1 MTPTPPPP
9 GPLSHQEVFRRTAR
23 RVLVVGLV
31 LAALALAGGGVTGG
45 QAWSGVLW
53 GAGAGAVL
61 TIATA
66 AALAVPWDRYPLLAS
81 SGVMISFAA
90 KIVVMVAVV
99 VLAGPYKA
107 SFSAGWF
114 FASLAVILLAVTAVE
129 VGSLATGRTLTVQ
142 PPQDTDD

>member
-9 GPLSHQEVFRRTAR
+9 GTLSHQEVFRRTAR

-31 LAALALAGGGVTGG
+31 LAALALAGGGMTGG
-45 QAWSGVLW
+45 QAWSGALW

-61 TIATA
+61 TIVTA

-142 PPQDTDD
+142 PPQDTGD

>member
-1 MTPTPPPP
+1 MTPTSLSP
-9 GPLSHQEVFRRTAR
+9 GPLSYQEVFRRTAR
-23 RVLVVGLV
+23 RVLVLGLA
-31 LAALALAGGGVTGG
+31 LAALALAGGAVTGG
-45 QAWSGVLW
+45 QAWAGALW

-61 TIATA
+61 TIVTA

-99 VLAGPYKA
+99 LLAGPHRG
-107 SFSAGWF
+107 SFSPGWF
-114 FASLAVILLAVTAVE
+114 FVSLAVILLAVTAVE

-142 PPQDTDD
+142 PFQDTED